1 MQKPR
6 GHYKLTPELIER
18 VRKLRRIG
26 FSQKDCAAACGI
38 DVDTLGKWIA
48 KGKTT
53 DGTDLECRLYR
64 AIHGAS
70 MEGAEQLVQRIFD
83 GDSRDA
89 QWLLTHSPEW
99 RDSWS
104 DAAHVRREVSKVLT
118 SVVQVI
124 QSSDLTPEQQEA
136 LLLRMSAAGIGAS
149 C

>member
-1 MQKPR
+1 MQKQR

-18 VRKLRRIG
+18 VRKLRGIG
-26 FSQKDCAAACGI
+26 FSQRDCAAACN
-38 DVDTLGKWIA
+38 VDESTLARWIA
-48 KGKTT
+48 KGKTADAT
-53 DGTDLECRLYR
+53 DMERQLYQTIR
-64 AIHGAS
+64 EAG
-70 MEGAEQLVQRIFD
+70 MEGAEKLVQRIFD

-104 DAAHVRREVSKVLT
+104 DAAHVRREVSKALT

-124 QSSDLTPEQQEA
+124 QSSDLTPEQQES